1 MLFLPRFPRLFFGA
15 AAHAAA
21 DAALA
26 RDLRAGIAAH
36 RPARLRA
43 LLAGYG
49 ARAFA
54 RALSG
59 LSSRSIADALSMLPA
74 VDRVQVRRHLSWSA
88 QRRLQALSAGK
99 PTNLRTDFRAGLR
112 TNIAALEVTP

>member
-1 MLFLPRFPRLFFGA
+1 MLFLHRFPRLFLGA
-15 AAHAAA
+15 AAHA
-21 DAALA
+21 DANAVLA
-26 RDLRAGIAAH
+26 RDLRASLAAH

-59 LSSRSIADALSMLPA
+59 LSGRSMADALSMLPA
-74 VDRVQVRRHLSWSA
+74 VDRAQVRRHLTWSA
-88 QRRLQALSAGK
+88 RRRLQAVSASRLSVV
-99 PTNLRTDFRAGLR
+99 RAGLR
-112 TNIAALEVTP
+112 TNTAALEVTP